1 MGKWEVLLERVAY
14 REPRVLLEG
23 AWAIAARREGCSS
36 KIHEE
41 LSIISS
47 LPMNSI
53 FPQCGT
59 DCAICS

>member
-23 AWAIAARREGCSS
+23 AWAIATRREGCNS

-47 LPMNSI
+47 LPMNSV
-53 FPQCGT
+53 F
-59 DCAICS
+59 SSVWY